1 MIVRIMGEG
10 QIDLTEADME
20 LLNDVD
26 RTLEQA
32 IESGSE
38 ETFRT
43 ALRDLL
49 AKVRE
54 HGKALPL
61 DSLEPSEFILPHE
74 DATMEEVRA
83 MLGDEGL
90 IPDVS

>member
-10 QIDLTEADME
+10 QIDLSEADMA
-20 LLNDVD
+20 LLNEVD

-38 ETFRT
+38 DVFRS
-43 ALRDLL
+43 ALTDLL

-54 HGKALPL
+54 HGEALPL
-61 DSLEPSEFILPHE
+61 DSLEPSDFILPPE